1 MEKDGGRGTLSSKRN
16 NSWTCNAFP
25 YLHLFAFHVLF
36 LLDGCRMV
44 LPSFL
49 STARF
54 YLANVSPHLPKNTD
68 VKERKTGTRSS
79 LDEKRWLRFT
89 VLLFR

>member
-1 MEKDGGRGTLSSKRN
+1 MGETLSSKRN
-16 NSWTCNAFP
+16 NSWTCNAFS
-25 YLHLFAFHVLF
+25 YLHLFAFRILF
-36 LLDGCRMV
+36 LLRVDGCRMV

-49 STARF
+49 STARL

-68 VKERKTGTRSS
+68 VKERKSGTRST

-89 VLLFR
+89 AVLLR